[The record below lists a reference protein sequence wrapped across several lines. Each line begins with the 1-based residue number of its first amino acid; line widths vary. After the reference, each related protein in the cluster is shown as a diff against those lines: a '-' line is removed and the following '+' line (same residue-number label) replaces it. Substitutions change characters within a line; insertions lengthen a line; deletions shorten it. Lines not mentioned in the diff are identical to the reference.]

1 MPKLTGLL
9 LRERTLVAAG
19 YVTTCDNELLTRVGL
34 MYYISSS
41 LVHGTTE
48 YELKLEAVI
57 CIQAYAICFGKVNK
71 GSRFVY
77 YCSFKTNFCEDSSF
91 YPLDFHP
98 VLYSVNWFQF
108 TAVKCTDWFA

>member
-19 YVTTCDNELLTRVGL
+19 HVTTCDNELLTRVGL

-71 GSRFVY
+71 GSRFVC
-77 YCSFKTNFCEDSSF
+77 YCSF

-98 VLYSVNWFQF
+98 VLCSVNWFQF